1 MNRLTS
7 RNKTTQGGKTERRI
21 LRRFLSRLSLI
32 LWLQVTILS
41 VAWAQTPEPAAAT
54 APLLTLDE
62 AIRIANGTNRDI
74 QISKLEIVKAQETV
88 AEAKTNYLP
97 KLDANI
103 LAGAPLQPLNFR
115 VPAGSFGTY
124 PGIGPIPATASNI
137 HSPVRFGAFA
147 NASAAQPLTQLFKVK
162 LAVQQARLGIDL
174 AKEGVRA
181 QNQDTARQVKEAYYQ
196 VAQLQAQVESA
207 RAAVQALS
215 ELSTLTEQR
224 LAQETV
230 LRSDSLTVKAKLKQQ
245 RYQLLTAEDAFE
257 LQKQNLNRLLGRD
270 LRTPFSVEMLPF
282 GELVEWDLDVARRQA
297 LEQRP
302 ELREAKLHTKI
313 AEMDVRREHAKYIPD
328 LSLQVSYLGFQNVN
342 FLPENAGTVGFQFQW
357 QPFDWGYK
365 KHRIAELKATT
376 EQKATAER
384 DAEQRVLLEVEE
396 RYRKLGEARILLD
409 AETDQREAEQA
420 RLHEVT
426 DRYNQKAALLADLT
440 QQQAAVSQAEAQYQQ
455 ALAGFWTAR
464 ADFEKAIGAE

>member
-7 RNKTTQGGKTERRI
+7 KDKITQGPTERRT
-21 LRRFLSRLSLI
+21 LKTFLSRVSLI
-32 LWLQVTILS
+32 LWLQVTLFS
-41 VAWAQTPEPAAAT
+41 VAWAQTPEPAT
-54 APLLTLDE
+54 TPAPLLTLDE
-62 AIRIANGTNRDI
+62 ATRIASGTNRDI

-124 PGIGPIPATASNI
+124 PGIGPVPATDSNI
-137 HSPVRFGAFA
+137 HSPVRFSAFV
-147 NASAAQPLTQLFKVK
+147 NSSAAQPLTQLFKVN
-162 LAVQQARLGIDL
+162 LAVKQARLGIEL
-174 AKEGVRA
+174 AKEGVHA
-181 QNQDTARQVKEAYYQ
+181 QSQDTVRQVKEAYYQ
-196 VAQLQAQVESA
+196 VAQLQAQVASA
-207 RAAVQALS
+207 EAAVLALN

-224 LAQETV
+224 LAQEIV
-230 LRSDSLTVKAKLKQQ
+230 LQSDSLTVKAKLKQQ

-270 LRTPFSVEMLPF
+270 LRTPFSVEMVPF
-282 GELVEWDLDVARRQA
+282 GGLVEWDLDTARKQA

-302 ELREAKLHTKI
+302 ELRGARLQTKI
-313 AEMDVRREHAKYIPD
+313 AELDVRREHAKYIPD
-328 LSLQVSYLGFQNVN
+328 LSFQVSYLGFQNVN
-342 FLPENAGTVGFQFQW
+342 FLPQNAGTVGFLFQW

-365 KHRIAELKATT
+365 KHRIAELNATT
-376 EQKATAER
+376 EQKATTER
-384 DAEQRVLLEVEE
+384 DVEQRVLLDVEE
-396 RYRKLGEARILLD
+396 KFRKLGEARILLD
-409 AETDQREAEQA
+409 ALTDQREADQM
-420 RLHEVT
+420 RLREVT
-426 DRYNQKAALLADLT
+426 DRYHQKAALVSDLM

-464 ADFEKAIGAE
+464 ADFEKAIGME

>member
-1 MNRLTS
+1 M
-7 RNKTTQGGKTERRI
+7 
-21 LRRFLSRLSLI
+21 I

-41 VAWAQTPEPAAAT
+41 VAWAQTPEPATTT

-147 NASAAQPLTQLFKVK
+147 NASAAQPLTQLFKVN

-384 DAEQRVLLEVEE
+384 DVEQRVLLEVED

-426 DRYNQKAALLADLT
+426 DRYNQKAALLADLM